1 MVTLAAACATPA
13 FLYASADL
21 TSDAPSDVPTAVGL
35 AAVSAVASV
44 VVVARIWVVERAAA
58 FLAAAAGLA
67 LRAALMEG
75 MDPSQ
80 RAVLAPVVMVAA
92 AAVAALLAQWLLP
105 TAACG
110 KVPGQ
115 TAGCQQLEVGPA
127 ESQAEHEGSSHEGA
141 RRTETHPLDA
151 TAVVPT
157 AGEKGEHLQAQN
169 ARVLAAE

>member
-1 MVTLAAACATPA
+1 MATLAAACATPV
-13 FLYASADL
+13 FLDASADM
-21 TSDAPSDVPTAVGL
+21 TSDAPSDVPTAVEL

-44 VVVARIWVVERAAA
+44 VVVGRICSEEMAAA
-58 FLAAAAGLA
+58 FLVAAAGLA
-67 LRAALMEG
+67 LRVALMEG
-75 MDPSQ
+75 MDQSQ

-115 TAGCQQLEVGPA
+115 TTGCQQLEVGPA
-127 ESQAEHEGSSHEGA
+127 ESQAEHEGSSHEDA

-157 AGEKGEHLQAQN
+157 AGEKEEHLQAQN